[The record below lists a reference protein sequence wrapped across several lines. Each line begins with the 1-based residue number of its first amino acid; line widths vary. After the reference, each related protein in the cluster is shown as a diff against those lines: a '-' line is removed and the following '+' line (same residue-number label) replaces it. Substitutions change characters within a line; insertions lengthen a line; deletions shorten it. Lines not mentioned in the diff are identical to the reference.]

1 MKGSKEFLK
10 ERDLSRANLEGIDIC
25 WGDLREANLEEAIF
39 ADVNLV
45 KTEL

>member
-1 MKGSKEFLK
+1 MEGSKGFLK
-10 ERDLSRANLEGIDIC
+10 GRDLSRANLEGIDIC

-45 KTEL
+45 EAEL

>member
-10 ERDLSRANLEGIDIC
+10 ERDLSRANLEWIDIR
-25 WGDLREANLEEAIF
+25 WRDLRETNLEGAIF